1 MICARHPRRESAIII
16 DLPEPHLD
24 CAAAR
29 EVIRH
34 EVSTRQQLMDACHVL
49 ANYGDWCDMALAR
62 EVRNILWAQRG
73 SDLRPAAVDLAEA
86 RQINTID
93 AAFVRLNAPTIRA
106 ERRKSRADIMGI
118 TIAAAIVAVGIT
130 VLGWMGIR
138 IAIGLPQ
145 LLAMA
150 EYMRG
155 M

>member
-1 MICARHPRRESAIII
+1 MLDCRHPRRESAIII

-34 EVSTRQQLMDACHVL
+34 EGSTRQQLMDACHVL
-49 ANYGDWCDMALAR
+49 ANYGDWRDMALAR
-62 EVRNILWAQRG
+62 EVRNVIWAQRG
-73 SDLRPAAVDLAEA
+73 SDLRPAAVDWAEA

-93 AAFVRLNAPTIRA
+93 AAFVRLNAQTIRA
-106 ERRKSRADIMGI
+106 ERRKSLADLLS
-118 TIAAAIVAVGIT
+118 IAASFVVAA
-130 VLGWMGIR
+130 VLLWMGAR
-138 IAIGLPQ
+138 VAEGLPQ
-145 LLAMA
+145 TLAVA